1 MTADPGVHQYLWL
14 ALADPQVAE
23 CITSWQEWIGTT
35 VAANGMTLFRY
46 SDCVV
51 LYAEVLLVAP
61 SAAFSTIFASV
72 PSPTAIF
79 RGLLAALGDD
89 EPKPMNRAK
98 GARYLV
104 HKKRSFTPAQ
114 TLACTLDASDLITRP
129 DTYVPAWQARI
140 TYHDAG
146 VTGGGLTLGWLWF
159 YDALAMRNGTLPS
172 GTLDSVRRLAE
183 QTFRLPQNAALGAT

>member
-1 MTADPGVHQYLWL
+1 MATQIASFVDPATGHMTADPGVHQYLWL

-51 LYAEVLLVAP
+51 LYTEGLLVAP

-89 EPKPMNRAK
+89 EPKPMNRAQ
-98 GARYLV
+98 GARYLAV
-104 HKKRSFTPAQ
+104 SYTH
-114 TLACTLDASDLITRP
+114 
-129 DTYVPAWQARI
+129 
-140 TYHDAG
+140 
-146 VTGGGLTLGWLWF
+146 LTLPTK
-159 YDALAMRNGTLPS
+159 A
-172 GTLDSVRRLAE
+172 
-183 QTFRLPQNAALGAT
+183 